1 MKCAMCS
8 RPLLRATVQIGAQAI
23 GRVCAQRAGLLPPRT
38 GPRVRVVHHK
48 AAASPA
54 VQVERDDRTG
64 DLFGGVD
71 EASQR
76 CRIPADEPELRV
88 IAGAAHALIDLG
100 RRPQDIEIH
109 RPSLQAGTLAVERL
123 WPRLSPY
130 ALGIAALDFD
140 RAMAA
145 AGLLRHFKATPTPR
159 N

>member
-1 MKCAMCS
+1 MKKRARMTEAEMLM
-8 RPLLRATVQIGAQAI
+8 RHPLKRGAILQQLKQDMESI
-23 GRVCAQRAGLLPPRT
+23 R
-38 GPRVRVVHHK
+38 
-48 AAASPA
+48 AAAELQVWAGANAQKA
-54 VQVERDDRTG
+54 VDHISR
-64 DLFGGVD
+64 LFWIVD

-76 CRIPADEPELRV
+76 CRIPADTPELRV

-130 ALGIAALDFD
+130 ALGIAAIDFD

-145 AGLLRHFKATPTPR
+145 AGLLRHCKPTPTPATEDTTV
-159 N
+159 